1 HPLAQVRRKQH
12 RGFSVYRHKLGG
24 HRLRVS
30 EFRPLGN
37 SLFSVRQAARPT
49 QSPPPSQAA
58 QGGTPSGLAEPFRA
72 MPGTSGM
79 GPGGPA
85 ARFSGRQRP
94 DSLKAILPRVL
105 GLFRAE
111 AGPLAL
117 VALLAVLETL
127 LVLSGPLLIGRAID
141 SMTVVAAAG
150 SPAALLP
157 PWPVLALALAF
168 AAAACSSAATGWI
181 MAGASQ
187 RLVGGLRG
195 SLFTTLTQLPLSTID
210 RWDHGDLMS
219 RVSNDVDTMS
229 VTLAQSTVQL
239 LGNVLAVVATLAIM
253 LSVNPLLTLA
263 SIVPVPLV
271 FLLASTITRR
281 TRGLFRK
288 QQEALGEVNAR
299 VEEAITGIA
308 AVKAYGR
315 EALLLSQFDE
325 ANQRLSSVGSR
336 AQLWTGYLMPIMNV
350 IGNLGYVSVAVSG
363 GLIAVSGGISVGLV
377 ATFLAWS
384 RQFVRPLN
392 EIANTWNTLMS
403 AFAGAE
409 RVFSLLDEPK
419 EAPDSPDAVDI
430 ETMYRGVSTPAA
442 AGGAA
447 ATPAAAGGAAADRQS
462 ALGDITFNDVEFS
475 YLPGRPVLSGLS
487 FRIAAGS
494 SLAMVGRTGAGKT
507 TMASLLQRFYAPG
520 SGSILIGG
528 LDIARYRKSSLRRA
542 FGVVLQDPW
551 LFSGT
556 VRENL
561 VYGRPEADSEEMAR
575 ALEGAGAAGMV
586 ARLPEGLD
594 TMLVEGGRN
603 LSQGERQ
610 LVGLARALLAAPR
623 FLILDEATS
632 SIDART
638 ELHIQERM
646 FALMKGR
653 TSVVIAHRLS
663 TIRDLDRI
671 VVLEDGRVVEEGDH
685 DSLMA
690 LAGRYAALVQVQA
703 GVGAT

>member
-1 HPLAQVRRKQH
+1 MP
-12 RGFSVYRHKLGG
+12 
-24 HRLRVS
+24 
-30 EFRPLGN
+30 EPTP
-37 SLFSVRQAARPT
+37 ARDVP
-49 QSPPPSQAA
+49 AE
-58 QGGTPSGLAEPFRA
+58 LAEPFRG
-72 MPGTSGM
+72 MSGPPRV

-85 ARFSGRQRP
+85 ARFAGRQGP
-94 DSLKAILPRVL
+94 DSLKAILPRVA

-111 AGPLAL
+111 AAPLAL
-117 VALLAVLETL
+117 VAFLAVLETS
-127 LVLSGPLLIGRAID
+127 LVLAGPLLIGRAID
-141 SMTVVAAAG
+141 RMTVAAAADG
-150 SPAALLP
+150 IAITLP
-157 PWPVLALALAF
+157 GWPVLALALAF
-168 AAAACSSAATGWI
+168 AAAACTSAATGWI

-187 RLVGGLRG
+187 RLVGGLRS

-210 RWDHGDLMS
+210 LRDHGDLMS

-229 VTLAQSTVQL
+229 VTLAQSSVQL
-239 LGNVLAVVATLAIM
+239 LCNGLAVLATLVIM

-263 SIVPVPLV
+263 SLLPVPLV

-315 EALLLSQFDE
+315 EGLLLGQFNE
-325 ANQRLSSVGSR
+325 ANRRLSAVGSR

-350 IGNLGYVSVAVSG
+350 IGNLGYASVAVAG
-363 GLIAVSGGISVGLV
+363 GFIAVSGGISVGLV

-409 RVFSLLDEPK
+409 RVFSLLDEPR
-419 EAPDSPDAVDI
+419 ESPDSPDAIDLDAS
-430 ETMYRGVSTPAA
+430 STDA
-442 AGGAA
+442 AGALIQACSDAPDEGRSSAA
-447 ATPAAAGGAAADRQS
+447 P
-462 ALGDITFNDVEFS
+462 GDITFQDLGFS

-507 TMASLLQRFYAPG
+507 TMASLLQRFYEPD

-528 LDIARYRKSSLRRA
+528 LDIRRYRKASLRRA

-561 VYGRPEADSEEMAR
+561 VYGRPEAEGAEIGR
-575 ALEGAGAAGMV
+575 ALEGAGATAMV

-594 TMLVEGGRN
+594 TVLVEGGRN

-671 VVLEDGRVVEEGDH
+671 VVLEGGRVVEEGDH
-685 DSLMA
+685 ASLME

-703 GVGAT
+703 GGLET